1 MVNFSL
7 SLKRKI
13 QTALTLIVMGWAMPA
28 FSAPTHILINVEG
41 NVQVKKSK
49 WKDFNKIEPGITLN
63 SKDKIKVI
71 DNASATIYC
80 SDKTRWIIDK
90 PGIHSISDG
99 CSEGS
104 KIALINQGNNQSTRG
119 AKAPAFEE
127 SLEKLPYLVSPRKT
141 YVLNAPLTIRWN
153 EVPGATN
160 YKVKVEDWERET
172 KEGQISYDGKLEP
185 GEYYSITIVANNG
198 ATSQDEYGRLESG
211 DNWFIVLED
220 EKAETLR
227 EEFREKLEALKEAEK
242 TQEEKEWSLA
252 MFYLDKTLYF
262 DVIQILEGLV
272 KSGSQKLEVYYLLGD
287 MYQKVGL
294 NLMAKDI
301 FQQGL
306 ALSVQQENSEYK
318 GSIQQRLEWLE
329 SSLGII
335 NKAGELLR
343 R

>member
-1 MVNFSL
+1 
-7 SLKRKI
+7 
-13 QTALTLIVMGWAMPA
+13 MPA

-90 PGIHSISDG
+90 PGIHSISEG

-104 KIALINQGNNQSTRG
+104 KIASLHKGNNQSTRG

-160 YKVKVEDWERET
+160 YKVKVGDWERET

-185 GEYYSITIVANNG
+185 GEYYRITIVANNG

-220 EKAETLR
+220 EEAETLR

-272 KSGSQKLEVYYLLGD
+272 KSGSQKLDVYYLLGD